1 MDPEFDASASA
12 PTVDQD
18 GTAGPILTPKTSP
31 DYMPSPV
38 ASPVPIAILQVNAP
52 ENNVITS
59 SSSSNLVE
67 VENPPLSADAPASS
81 QKGLGDTSHVSTLA
95 PELHVPET
103 STSSEPSAPAAEAEK
118 SLVVVAEVPSVPHV
132 NQEVP
137 ATQEGVL
144 TPQENVPD
152 VTAAPSA
159 QGTLLVDEKEA
170 SPKDIVRSP
179 GLTESGDRFETP
191 AISVSPSPAVDSEQA
206 IPYGRATPTSTST
219 SIPSAPSTPVKRSL
233 NPFPTSSPSSSVN
246 SSPSSSRFG
255 TPNSARKKRTSIFG
269 KLKHIFHHDKD
280 KEKGRQ

>member
-1 MDPEFDASASA
+1 M
-12 PTVDQD
+12 DQD

-38 ASPVPIAILQVNAP
+38 ASPVPIAILQVND
-52 ENNVITS
+52 NIITS

-67 VENPPLSADAPASS
+67 VENPPLLSADAPASS

-103 STSSEPSAPAAEAEK
+103 STSSEPAAEAEK
-118 SLVVVAEVPSVPHV
+118 SLVVAAEVPSVPHV

-179 GLTESGDRFETP
+179 GLTKSGDRFETP